1 MKTKKREFNLE
12 ESVERIDKVLDASL
26 NITDS
31 KIIPDKDSLTY
42 TSGIRVKCAS
52 IFVDLRGSSKFVE
65 STQQNKSL
73 GKLYQSYIRE
83 VVAIMNSFD
92 TCRQI
97 NIVGD
102 CVSAVFSENKQED
115 DMVED
120 VLRVASMVQ
129 GMMKLLNKKYEKKWK
144 DISYVKAGVGIAKG
158 DALVMLAGL
167 PHTEIKDT
175 IYMGEVVNNASKMCD
190 IAYKDYNE
198 AICVTEEI
206 YKESNIKA
214 NPRGETF
221 RNFFEDNKRYYNGQ
235 TYYHSNF
242 YRTEIGEYIK

>member
-1 MKTKKREFNLE
+1 MKTQKKEFNLE
-12 ESVERIDKVLDASL
+12 DSLERIDKVLNADL

-31 KIIPDKDSLTY
+31 KVIPDKDSLTY
-42 TSGIRVKCAS
+42 TSGKRVECAS

-65 STQQNKSL
+65 STRQNKSL

-115 DMVED
+115 NMVED
-120 VLRVASMVQ
+120 ILNAASMVQ

-144 DISYVKAGVGIAKG
+144 DVSRVKAGIGIAYG
-158 DALVMLAGL
+158 NALVMLAGL
-167 PHTEIKDT
+167 PHTDIKET

-190 IAYKDYNE
+190 LAYKDRNE

-206 YKESNIKA
+206 YKKSNIKA
-214 NPRGETF
+214 NPKGETF
-221 RNFFEDNKRYYNGQ
+221 QNFFSDNKKYYDGKP
-235 TYYHSNF
+235 YYHNTF
-242 YRTEIGEYIK
+242 FRTEIAEYIN